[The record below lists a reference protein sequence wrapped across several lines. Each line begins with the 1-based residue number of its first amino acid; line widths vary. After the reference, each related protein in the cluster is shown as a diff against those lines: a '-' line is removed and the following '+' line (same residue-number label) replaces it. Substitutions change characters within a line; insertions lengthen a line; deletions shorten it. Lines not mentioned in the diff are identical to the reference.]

1 MTGREVIELI
11 GLDRAKSVNSKGENL
26 LESESIIM
34 TQLKEQNFEVD
45 SVYFNTDENR
55 NSFPAV
61 FLKRVKTFN
70 LETLYAI
77 AETHKKIW
85 NYKKVLF
92 LYVYSET
99 EIRISMQTR
108 KRTYME

>member
-55 NSFPAV
+55 ICSSVIIPVVIRHSNCKSIEKSFTKVSSVQFVAK
-61 FLKRVKTFN
+61 FIQVK
-70 LETLYAI
+70 L
-77 AETHKKIW
+77 
-85 NYKKVLF
+85 
-92 LYVYSET
+92 
-99 EIRISMQTR
+99 
-108 KRTYME
+108 